1 MSLNLGTMFAAVA
14 LDSSNFR
21 NGLSA
26 LPGEA
31 EQSFSQIKDIATRY
45 LTLDAIRKFTTDSIN
60 AFITQEN
67 SIQQYRSSLRNLG
80 VEYTHGTQAALAF
93 AGSLQ
98 QITKYGDEVTMS
110 AMAQGIKLGIDPEQI
125 QDATRAAMVLA
136 EKYGIELPSAM
147 MLLGRASQGQTSMLT
162 RYGIVLDENM
172 SAQEKFNHLL
182 NLGKEEFNLVT
193 DAVNTTQGT
202 LTQMQNA
209 LGDSM
214 ELFGERAAERLIPF
228 AEMVTDI
235 STAFNSLTPST
246 QGVIMNIGE
255 MLLVMGLMQT
265 QTAQNLNAQV
275 RSIGKATKEMFGFY
289 NTNAK
294 AAEAA
299 EARKTAAQDARVAK
313 LEINVAREK
322 LKLAELAEA
331 EAHAAVKT
339 ARHEYMR
346 NQSAISYNNM
356 VQKELAYKEAI
367 KQTTIARAGSVQAE
381 VAAAQA
387 KRASAAASMTAAQA
401 EKAASVGSNIM
412 QRAIMGVGAG
422 FRAAGHSVKAFFASL
437 GPIGWIVLAFQ
448 AVTAA
453 ISYFSD
459 KAEEARK
466 NATEAAEA
474 AYNMAQKE
482 SQTAQEQQKEI
493 EEKTLK
499 LEELAKKERLSVE
512 EQESAIKMMKDL
524 NKEYDIQIGKIN
536 AHTGALELNTK
547 EAENARKQA
556 KINAKDKAQKEL
568 EALHNNIKRQRLNV
582 IEVVD
587 DEGHGGFNDKGLAT
601 GAISGEVGGEGI
613 SIESLSE
620 AVRNKY
626 WSSAERQE
634 MQKLL
639 DLAIKK
645 QELQQKFADL
655 YAAVNN
661 FDADE
666 RARKKAHN
674 DREKEKRDKDADAA
688 KKAYYDAKKKDD
700 YDNMS
705 DAEKLIFQRKEK
717 EKILQ
722 DIAFA
727 DRQDNKDKQYY
738 ENKKKLLDILK
749 EEKRLKEAIARTE
762 ESDQKKAEDDAR
774 KKAEDFK
781 KAAEEGKRIT
791 QEFTSLT
798 EAFLGID
805 EKKAEQDRDRAE
817 KENFDALLAEDAVS
831 AQSKASGMKQELAR
845 LLAVQLEQFKK
856 FDQLARLDN
865 RISEDERA
873 EYQRYAAER
882 NRLMD
887 EQKKW
892 EAREADAAGKLDKD
906 TAARAGSI
914 SAWSA
919 AVLDLMI
926 GQGQDYEK
934 QTAKN
939 TKKSTD
945 LLQKIVEQSDTV
957 DATYG

>member
-31 EQSFSQIKDIATRY
+31 EQSFSRVKDLATRY

-182 NLGKEEFNLVT
+182 NLGKEEFNLVA

-275 RSIGKATKEMFGFY
+275 RSIYKATKEMFGFY
-289 NTNAK
+289 DADAK
-294 AAEAA
+294 AKEAA

-313 LEINVAREK
+313 LEVQVAKEK
-322 LKLAELAEA
+322 LKHAELAEA
-331 EAHAAVKT
+331 EARAAVKT

-346 NQSAISYNNM
+346 NPSAISYDNM
-356 VQKELAYKEAI
+356 VQKERAYQAAI
-367 KQTTIARAGSVQAE
+367 QQTTIARAGSVQAE
-381 VAAAQA
+381 AAAA
-387 KRASAAASMTAAQA
+387 KAKQASAAATVTAVQA
-401 EKAASVGSNIM
+401 EKAAAAGSNLM
-412 QRAIMGVGAG
+412 QRALLGVGAG
-422 FRAAGHSVKAFFASL
+422 FQTAGHGAKAFFASL

-466 NATEAAEA
+466 NATEAAEE

-482 SQTAQEQQKEI
+482 SQAAQEQQKAI

-499 LEELAKKERLSVE
+499 LEELAKKEHLSVE
-512 EQESAIKMMKDL
+512 EQESAIQMMKEL
-524 NKEYDIQIGKIN
+524 NEEYDIQIGKIN

-547 EAENARKQA
+547 EAAKARKEA
-556 KINAKDKAQKEL
+556 KEEAKDKAEAEL
-568 EALHNNIKRQRLNV
+568 KALQANIERQRLNV

-587 DEGHGGFNDKGLAT
+587 DEGHAGIDDYDLAT
-601 GAISGEVGGEGI
+601 GAISGEVGGTGI
-613 SIESLSE
+613 SIKSLSE
-620 AVRNKY
+620 AVTNKY
-626 WSSAERQE
+626 WSSSERQE
-634 MQKLL
+634 MSKLI
-639 DLAIKK
+639 DLVRKEE
-645 QELQQKFADL
+645 EL
-655 YAAVNN
+655 
-661 FDADE
+661 
-666 RARKKAHN
+666 RKKLERMEEAVRNH
-674 DREKEKRDKDADAA
+674 DAKEKARIDWQKDAEEKKNKDEA
-688 KKAYYDAKKKDD
+688 KEAETAYKLAQDKYD
-700 YDNMS
+700 YDNKS
-705 DAEKLIFQRKEK
+705 DAEKLAFQQKEK
-717 EKILQ
+717 DALLQ
-722 DIAFA
+722 SIDLAERA
-727 DRQDNKDKQYY
+727 GHLDKQYY
-738 ENKKKLLDILK
+738 ENKKKLLDVLK
-749 EEKRLKEAIARTE
+749 EEQRLKEAIARTA
-762 ESDQKKAEDDAR
+762 ESDRKKAEDDAR
-774 KKAEDFK
+774 KKAEEQK
-781 KAAEEGKRIT
+781 RAREEEKRIAH
-791 QEFTSLT
+791 EFDSLT
-798 EAFLGID
+798 GSVLGVD
-805 EKKAEQDRDRAE
+805 EKEAAQARDRAD
-817 KENFDALLAEDAVS
+817 KADFDELLAADAVA
-831 AQSKASGMKQELAR
+831 AQLKASDMKHEMSR
-845 LLAVQLEQFKK
+845 LLAVQLEQFKR
-856 FDQLARLDN
+856 FDQLARMDG
-865 RISEDERA
+865 RISEEEKA
-873 EYQRYAAER
+873 EYQRFAADR

-892 EAREADAAGKLDKD
+892 EARETEAAGKLDKD
-906 TAARAGSI
+906 TAARAGSV

-926 GQGQDYEK
+926 GQGPDYEK

-945 LLQKIVEQSDTV
+945 LLQKIADQGDTV
-957 DATYG
+957 EPTYG